1 MNPNQ
6 TLGGNPTRDLIPHAS
21 QVLLAV
27 HLDDNNQCQGVYVYK
42 TSRRAMIGLEPTIHE
57 DGAAVGWNG
66 WEIWHTAGGRYAVT
80 LEEVR

>member
-6 TLGGNPTRDLIPHAS
+6 TLGGNPTRDLVPHPG

-27 HLDDNNQCQGVYVYK
+27 HLDDAGQCQGVYVYK
-42 TSRRAMIGLEPTIHE
+42 TSRRAMICLEPTIHE
-57 DGAAVGWNG
+57 DGAAIGWNG